1 MRNYWIAFI
10 LIISIGFFGLGMII
24 FKSIIQKPQ
33 PQLFYLD
40 VDSMQMAAG
49 PVTDSTGQRPVVV
62 SIFPCNMKN
71 ASGEAI
77 PWADLYVCR
86 SYNSSDSL
94 SGDTALVFI
103 DIHTKNDLHELKN
116 IDHYG
121 TDIKITQKFKKCRV
135 MIPAGE
141 IDKIRK
147 YRYRFARVTLVDD
160 WLYD

>member
-10 LIISIGFFGLGMII
+10 AITFIGFLGLGMII
-24 FKSIIQKPQ
+24 FKSFIQKPQ
-33 PQLFYLD
+33 AKLYYLNL
-40 VDSMQMAAG
+40 DSMQMAAG
-49 PVTDSTGQRPVVV
+49 HVTDSPGKRPVVA
-62 SIFPCNMKN
+62 SIFPCDERNT
-71 ASGEAI
+71 GDEVI
-77 PWADLYVCR
+77 PWADLYVCG
-86 SYNSSDSL
+86 SYNKSDSL

-103 DIHTKNDLHELKN
+103 DVNTKSGLHELKN

-121 TDIKITQKFKKCRV
+121 ADIKIAQKFKKCRV
-135 MIPAGE
+135 MIPAGQ